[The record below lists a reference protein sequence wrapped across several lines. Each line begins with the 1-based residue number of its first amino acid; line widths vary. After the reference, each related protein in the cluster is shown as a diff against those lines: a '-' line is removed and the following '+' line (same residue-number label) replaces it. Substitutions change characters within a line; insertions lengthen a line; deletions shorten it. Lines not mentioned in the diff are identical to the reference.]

1 MDPELIKKRDEYE
14 ARKARTKALLAL
26 KTCTICGADKAKA
39 CQGCGTTAYCSTEC
53 QRIDWRDRGHRK
65 ACKKIRDE
73 RAAEAARAGAPTPP
87 PPPKEVFYGPA
98 PRSHADEVR
107 ARIAAE
113 HEAARARREANPEPE
128 PFSAR
133 MGARCP
139 VCHEDWDLNQEPNLR
154 VCCCRMICQSC
165 GDSIQKR
172 REHRCPLCRAPIA
185 QNNEQALAQI
195 RRHVENEIPE
205 AIAALGHAYHS
216 GDLGLVKSSKKA
228 AKLYKRSV
236 ELGSVDAMINLGHM
250 YTYGDGV
257 KRDMKKASQLNLMAA
272 DRGHPTAQ
280 NNHGHNLSKA
290 GDKEGGVRYFR
301 LSAEAGFAMGQYN
314 LGYAY
319 QHGEGGL
326 ERDIEEAVRLYVHAA
341 AKGCQEAIHALDELG
356 ILDVIRD
363 SLHDR
368 AGDDA

>member
-1 MDPELIKKRDEYE
+1 MEPEWQKKRREYE
-14 ARKARTKALLAL
+14 ERMARVKEQKLRM
-26 KTCTICGADKAKA
+26 TCTICGVASKKMLN
-39 CQGCGTTAYCSTEC
+39 CPCGTTQYCSTTC
-53 QRIDWRDRGHRK
+53 QRVDWRDRGHRK
-65 ACKKIRDE
+65 ACKKIRAE
-73 RAAEAARAGAPTPP
+73 RAAEEARAEAPTPP
-87 PPPKEVFYGPA
+87 PSPPEEVFYGPA

-139 VCHEDWDLNQEPNLR
+139 VCREDWDVNDVPNLR
-154 VCCCRMICQSC
+154 ACCCRMICQSC
-165 GDSIQKR
+165 GESIQKR
-172 REHRCPLCRAPIA
+172 REHKCPLCRAPIA
-185 QNNEQALAQI
+185 QTNEQALAQI

-280 NNHGHNLSKA
+280 NNHGNNLDKA
-290 GDKEGGVRYFR
+290 GDKEEAVRYFR
-301 LSAEAGFAMGQYN
+301 LSAEAGFALGQYN
-314 LGYAY
+314 LGWAY

-356 ILDVIRD
+356 ILDTIRER
-363 SLHDR
+363 LN
-368 AGDDA
+368 A